1 MFTVNGLSVE
11 VDGLTLLTDLQQD
24 LEYNGIQLLH
34 SIKPV
39 NDNIMISCPSHKDG
53 QERKPSCG
61 VSLIDTYTGGKIT
74 PAGTVHCFTCGYTA
88 DLTSFISFCFGYK
101 DGGLY
106 GNNWL
111 KSKYRT
117 TLLESKRDLSLS
129 ISREKP
135 KEKYLTIPDTI
146 LNQYEYYC
154 KYLADRGISKE
165 ICSKF
170 SIGCSPKEM
179 LITLPVKDLEGNV
192 KFIQTRNINSKFYF
206 IPAGIKKTDF
216 LFGGFECI
224 IGQYK
229 SVWIVESIFNALTL
243 WQLGIPAVALLG
255 TGGGNQYNLLKG
267 LPAREYIIALDND
280 EAGKEGTQKIIRRLS
295 STKML
300 KTLQYN
306 YNDTRDINDLK
317 EEVLNLPLTSIL

>member
-24 LEYNGIQLLH
+24 LQYNGIQLLH

-61 VSLIDTYTGGKIT
+61 VSLVDTYTGGKIT

-101 DGGLY
+101 DRGLY

-129 ISREKP
+129 ISRDKP
-135 KEKYLTIPDTI
+135 KEKYPTIPDTI
-146 LNQYEYYC
+146 LHQYEYYC
-154 KYLADRGISKE
+154 KYLSDRGISKE

-206 IPAGIKKTDF
+206 IPAGINKTDF

-229 SVWIVESIFNALTL
+229 TVWIVESIFNALTL

-255 TGGGNQYNLLKG
+255 TGGGNQYKLLRR
-267 LPAREYIIALDND
+267 LPVREYIIALDND
-280 EAGKEGTQKIIRRLS
+280 EAGKAGTQKLINQLS
-295 STKML
+295 SAKML

-317 EEVLNLPLTSIL
+317 EEVLNLPITSIL